1 MPVPAAARGT
11 CRREY
16 LPRIP
21 RMTSP
26 RRARPA
32 TRILVASDGSHSSR
46 AALELAL
53 AFPWPAGSRARGA
66 VALGRAGWAGT
77 EFRAAMI
84 RALHAS
90 AEELHRELQR
100 RWADAQVFELHDSP
114 AEAILNEAR
123 RFRADAI
130 VLGWRG
136 HGAFARLLA
145 GSVSRAVSERAK
157 CSVMVVRA
165 GTPLPAAG
173 PRRFVIGFDG
183 SESSRKTI
191 RFLARLAAP
200 RGNAVTLV
208 QVLQTQLSPPLSQET
223 SEVRV
228 QMRTALERRSA
239 ELRRRAERRMRTA
252 AALLERRGW
261 HVNLH
266 LPSGDPLHALLAEA
280 RRSRAEVLAL
290 GARGVTGLRGALL
303 GSVSGGAL
311 NQSPLPVLI
320 AR

>member
-1 MPVPAAARGT
+1 MRV
-11 CRREY
+11 
-16 LPRIP
+16 L
-21 RMTSP
+21 
-26 RRARPA
+26 
-32 TRILVASDGSHSSR
+32 LASDGSQSSR
-46 AALELAL
+46 AALQLAL
-53 AFPWPAGSRARGA
+53 AFPWPAGARARGA

-90 AEELHRELQR
+90 AEELHRDLER
-100 RWADAQVFELHDSP
+100 RWPDAQVFELHDSP

-145 GSVSRAVSERAK
+145 GSVSRAVAERAK
-157 CSVMVVRA
+157 CSVMIVRG
-165 GTPLPAAG
+165 GTRPPSGG

-183 SESSRKTI
+183 SESSRKAI

-208 QVLQTQLSPPLSQET
+208 QVLETLLPPPLSRAN
-223 SEVRV
+223 SELRA
-228 QMRTALERRSA
+228 QMRKALERRAA
-239 ELRRRAERRMRTA
+239 ELRRRAERRLRTA
-252 AALLERRGW
+252 AARLERRGW
-261 HVNLH
+261 QVSVR
-266 LPSGDPLHALLAEA
+266 LPSGEPLLALLSEA

-303 GSVSGGAL
+303 GSVSSGAL